1 MANLW
6 SKAVGQ
12 IHRQYYKGQ
21 ALSKA
26 MKDGRTRQLY
36 AQLQNN
42 SKSRKSGGSKQQQQK
57 QQQKQNNKSR
67 RNRTAKRKQ

>member
-12 IHRQYYKGQ
+12 IHKQYYKGQ
-21 ALSKA
+21 PLSKA

-42 SKSRKSGGSKQQQQK
+42 SKSRKSGGSKQQQQQ
-57 QQQKQNNKSR
+57 QQQKNKSR
-67 RNRTAKRKQ
+67 RNKTYKRR